1 MKTTA
6 PKRFLMM
13 TTFFPPEHAGGDGV
27 HVRRLCELLVS
38 AGHEVSVLASS
49 DAFKLKHLEA
59 KVADQA
65 PGLKVYRLRTSWPW
79 MNAVLTHQT
88 GLPVFYRAEIERVLE
103 EVRPDVIHY
112 HNISLLGGPG
122 LLSLGKGVKICT
134 LHDHWAVCPTHA
146 LFKFNRTP
154 CREKQCLLCTLKAG
168 RLPQIWRYGSLLQKS
183 LREVDLILSPS
194 EFTLERH
201 KSDGLDFTGRV
212 LPHFVPDTFRHS
224 KPAAKEGDYLLYVGR
239 LEHLKGI
246 GWLAET
252 LADRSDIKL
261 VIAGDGA
268 LRPQL
273 ARMSESSPSIEL
285 LPWNSE
291 EQLIELYSNALA
303 TVVPSLCYETFGL
316 SLAESMSCGTP
327 VIAHDVGVLGE
338 TVRASGGGLLYQDQ
352 SGFHQAV
359 DLLKEDHRTRE
370 SLGEKAKN
378 YAHEHWT
385 EGRYLDEYLD
395 IVESLLASHCP
406 G

>member
-49 DAFKLKHLEA
+49 DAFKLKQLEA

-122 LLSLGKGVKICT
+122 LLSLGQGVKICT

-154 CREKQCLLCTLKAG
+154 AG
-168 RLPQIWRYGSLLQKS
+168 RNSVCSAPSRPGAFRRFGGTVASYKRACGKWISFYPPANSPLSDTRATDSTSPAESFRTLCLTHFVILSRLRKRETISFMSGDWST
-183 LREVDLILSPS
+183 LRE
-194 EFTLERH
+194 
-201 KSDGLDFTGRV
+201 
-212 LPHFVPDTFRHS
+212 
-224 KPAAKEGDYLLYVGR
+224 
-239 LEHLKGI
+239 
-246 GWLAET
+246 
-252 LADRSDIKL
+252 
-261 VIAGDGA
+261 
-268 LRPQL
+268 
-273 ARMSESSPSIEL
+273 
-285 LPWNSE
+285 
-291 EQLIELYSNALA
+291 
-303 TVVPSLCYETFGL
+303 
-316 SLAESMSCGTP
+316 
-327 VIAHDVGVLGE
+327 
-338 TVRASGGGLLYQDQ
+338 
-352 SGFHQAV
+352 
-359 DLLKEDHRTRE
+359 
-370 SLGEKAKN
+370 
-378 YAHEHWT
+378 
-385 EGRYLDEYLD
+385 
-395 IVESLLASHCP
+395 
-406 G
+406 